1 MTIYDRI
8 KARRAELQMT
18 QEELA
23 AKLGYAGKSMIS
35 RVESGEIDLPQSKVI
50 AFAKALRTTPKYLMG
65 WDEKDT
71 EAALGEIDTSEVSL
85 RLRDDK
91 DMVQALKVYF
101 KMPPEKKK
109 HVIETIHLI
118 GDKK

>member
-1 MTIYDRI
+1 MDLGEKIKELREKNDMT
-8 KARRAELQMT
+8 L
-18 QEELA
+18 EEL
-23 AKLGYAGKSMIS
+23 GDRVGVGKSTV
-35 RVESGEIDLPQSKVI
+35 RKWETGEIANMRRDKI
-50 AFAKALRTTPKYLMG
+50 ALVAHALNVSPSFLMG

-71 EAALGEIDTSEVSL
+71 ETALGEIDTSEVSL

>member
-1 MTIYDRI
+1 MLWNDRLRQLRSGTGVSL
-8 KARRAELQMT
+8 KDMADLVGVSEATAQR
-18 QEELA
+18 
-23 AKLGYAGKSMIS
+23 Y
-35 RVESGEIDLPQSKVI
+35 ESGHIEQVPYRAIVAYAERFQVSPAYI
-50 AFAKALRTTPKYLMG
+50 MG